1 MQNSSTRKGG
11 DTATKMCFIQCKML
25 RPSFPLIALSI
36 VFQTTLFAELSPI
49 PLTDCL
55 ATYRDQQQKYNF
67 DIIQDLGRFYDNRW
81 FDSLNVRFVSNW
93 PFGPSRAV
101 ACDPG
106 RDLVFCGSGG
116 GVYVIDISAPTL
128 PIQVSEEI
136 HTRNFAYDLQYDQNT
151 QRLYI
156 ADAWDS
162 RNEIWDLTDP
172 SNPIRLGSWDT
183 QYFAW
188 RITVD
193 DTFAYVADG
202 LAGIRIIN
210 VADPL
215 NPYEVGFC
223 DTLGYCQTGLDA
235 VDTILYVTE
244 FSGLRIFNVAQPS
257 SPYVVGYHNI
267 SCVDVVVIDTVAF
280 VCCGEFGLRI
290 FDVADPSNIQE
301 VGVCSTRC
309 YALVLQD
316 SFAYVLGHDTTAA
329 IINIS
334 DITNPYEVGR
344 CHVPNTNPRN
354 IAVLGMSLCV
364 PAFHDGLRIIDVL
377 NPANPNEITY
387 FPVPD
392 FANNVVLQD
401 DYAYVGDLRGGLRIL
416 DISNPENSYEVGYYQ
431 TPAWAYEVEVY
442 DSLAYVCSGDSG
454 LRIIN
459 IADPADP
466 SEVGY
471 CETSDIAYS
480 VDIVDTIA
488 YVAADDSGLRVINIS
503 DPANPYEISY
513 FDTPGWAFWV
523 DVAGSHAYVA
533 DCDSGLRI
541 INISDPTSPYEEGFY
556 ITPGPAMGVAVADSF
571 AYVANETE
579 GLRIINVADPA
590 NPHEVAYIY
599 TDGWPEGVEV
609 FDSLVIVGAWHGGL
623 RVINVSDPLNP
634 YECGSYGTPGKAVWA
649 TMRDDL
655 IYVATGWTGLQI
667 YELLQTGV
675 EEDKGKCYNWQLQL
689 VQNPVR
695 GRYIHIQLNIEQN
708 SNACLTIYNTVG
720 QMAQSISL
728 NSLATGKHSLKIPIT
743 NLPNGI
749 YFLRFHTKYYSET
762 KKILLIR

>member
-1 MQNSSTRKGG
+1 MESDFESAAPLLHIDNSIIT
-11 DTATKMCFIQCKML
+11 
-25 RPSFPLIALSI
+25 LIIISEEVDMFKYHIIFVIFSI
-36 VFQTTLFAELSPI
+36 VTLCDPVYARRLDPKINESI
-49 PLTDCL
+49 M
-55 ATYRDQQQKYNF
+55 
-67 DIIQDLGRFYDNRW
+67 W

-116 GVYVIDISAPTL
+116 GVYVIDISTPAS
-128 PIQVSEEI
+128 PIKVSEGI
-136 HTRNFAYDLQYDQNT
+136 RSRSIVHDLYYEQNT

-156 ADAWDS
+156 ADGWDC

-202 LAGIRIIN
+202 EAGIRIIN

-223 DTLGYCQTGLDA
+223 DTIGYLQSGLDA
-235 VDTILYVTE
+235 VDTMLYAMD
-244 FSGLRIFNVAQPS
+244 GRLRIFNVAQPA
-257 SPYVVGYHNI
+257 SPYVAGYYDI
-267 SCVDVVVIDTVAF
+267 SCSDVAVIDTVAF
-280 VCCGEFGLRI
+280 VCCAANGFRI
-290 FDVADPSNIQE
+290 FNVANPANIQ
-301 VGVCSTRC
+301 VLGIDPNYCSHL
-309 YALVLQD
+309 ALLD
-316 SFAYVLGHDTTAA
+316 TFAYVRGGPSTAA
-329 IINIS
+329 IINIA
-334 DITNPYEVGR
+334 DIMNPYVVGQ
-344 CHVPNTNPRN
+344 CNIPNTEMKD
-354 IAVLGMSLCV
+354 IAIIGTSLCI
-364 PAFHDGLRIIDVL
+364 PTFLSGLRIVDVQ
-377 NPANPNEITY
+377 NPTNPTEITH
-387 FPVPD
+387 FPLPD
-392 FANNVVLQD
+392 FANNVVLHD
-401 DYAYVGDLRGGLRIL
+401 DYAYVGDLSAGLRIL
-416 DISNPENSYEVGYYQ
+416 DISNPENSFEVGYYQ
-431 TPAWAYEVEVY
+431 TPAWTYEVEVY

-459 IADPADP
+459 VADPANP
-466 SEVGY
+466 FEVGY
-471 CETSDIAYS
+471 CETSDLAYS
-480 VDIVDTIA
+480 VEIVDTIA
-488 YVAADDSGLRVINIS
+488 YVAADDYGLRVINIS
-503 DPANPYEISY
+503 DPANPYKISY

-523 DVAGSHAYVA
+523 DVAGSYAYVA
-533 DCDSGLRI
+533 DCGSGLRI
-541 INISDPTSPYEEGFY
+541 INISDPNSPYEEGFY
-556 ITPGPAMGVAVADSF
+556 LTPGPAMGVAVADSF

-634 YECGSYGTPGKAVWA
+634 YECGYYGTPGKAVWA

-675 EEDKGKCYNWQLQL
+675 EEDKGKCCNWQLQL

-720 QMAQSISL
+720 QMAQSIPL
-728 NSLATGKHSLKIPIT
+728 NSFATGKHSLKIPIT

-749 YFLRFHTKYYSET
+749 YFLRLHTEDYSET